1 MSVNNTFR
9 ANTLANTSGITTIN
23 GTELTIEFLTANP
36 TNVSGIPRIWFNL
49 TDFKLYTYDGS
60 TQRASVAQT

>member
-23 GTELTIEFLTANP
+23 GTELTVEFLTANP
-36 TNVSGIPRIWFNL
+36 TNVSGVPRIWFNL
-49 TDFKLYTYDGS
+49 TDFKLYTYDGT
-60 TQRASVAQT
+60 TQRASAAQA